1 MRRNFLLFYLSTKR
15 KIYFLEKTKM
25 ESDNI
30 ESVVPDTNN
39 LSHLMIK
46 KELCNE
52 SENVILDE
60 VNM

>member
-1 MRRNFLLFYLSTKR
+1 
-15 KIYFLEKTKM
+15 M

-30 ESVVPDTNN
+30 ESVVPDNN

-52 SENVILDE
+52 SENGTFDE

>member
-1 MRRNFLLFYLSTKR
+1 
-15 KIYFLEKTKM
+15 M

-39 LSHLMIK
+39 LSPLMIK

>member
-1 MRRNFLLFYLSTKR
+1 
-15 KIYFLEKTKM
+15 M

-39 LSHLMIK
+39 LSPLMIK

-52 SENVILDE
+52 SENVTFDE
-60 VNM
+60 VNIV

>member
-1 MRRNFLLFYLSTKR
+1 
-15 KIYFLEKTKM
+15 M

-30 ESVVPDTNN
+30 ESVEPEYN
-39 LSHLMIK
+39 LNHLMIK

-60 VNM
+60 VCNFFFNSIRK